1 MKTSHIFWGTLFIVL
16 GILILANNFSTINLY
31 WDNLWQYWPLVLI
44 LLGVSML
51 VKNVAGKSLIAGAAA
66 VVLALVIFASVNF
79 TTSFMFD
86 DNYEVD
92 IGSGVSGDLSVTEYR
107 EVFDSSITNAMLYLD
122 GGVGTFRIG
131 TETDDLIYIMLEGP
145 ANHYNYN
152 KNQIDSVANINLNME
167 DVNINLGDS
176 KFKSKVDI
184 ALNTR
189 PYWDLDLAF
198 GAASMKFD
206 FSKFKVEDINLD
218 MGAAKLDVKLGA
230 LAENLDFNL
239 NAGASKIIIAVPEE
253 VGCEVSTDA
262 VLSRKNIKGFEKID
276 SDFYR
281 TENFDSVDK
290 KIFINID
297 CGVSSIDV
305 RRYKTDDE

>member
-16 GILILANNFSTINLY
+16 GILILANNFSAINLY
-31 WDNLWQYWPLVLI
+31 WDNLWQYWPLVLV

-51 VKNVAGKSLIAGAAA
+51 VKNVAGKSIIAGAAA

-79 TTSFMFD
+79 TTSYIFD
-86 DNYEVD
+86 DNFEVD
-92 IGSGVSGDLSVTEYR
+92 IGSGVSGDHSVTEYR
-107 EVFDSSITNAMLYLD
+107 EAFDSSITNAMLYLE

-131 TETDDLIYIMLEGP
+131 TETDDLIYTMLEGP
-145 ANHYNYN
+145 ANHFNYS
-152 KNQIDSVANINLNME
+152 KNQIDSVANINLNMK
-167 DVNINLGDS
+167 DVSINLGDA

-184 ALNTR
+184 ALNTG
-189 PYWDLDLAF
+189 PIWDLDLAF

-230 LAENLDFNL
+230 LAENLEFNL
-239 NAGASKIIIAVPEE
+239 NAGASRIIIKVPEE

-262 VLSRKNIKGFEKID
+262 VLSRKDIRGFEKIE

-281 TENFDSVDK
+281 TDNYESADK
-290 KIFINID
+290 KIYINID
-297 CGVSSIDV
+297 CGVSSIDI
-305 RRYKTDDE
+305 RRYSNDDE